1 MTKKYYLFS
10 LLLLYYCSLHAQV
23 ESPFFKYHLYG
34 KQYSFNV
41 NAQYGSTA
49 LNNKINNKFL
59 FGGKIDEELKATN
72 QKRLKKTNILGGF
85 TNVDFSTIF
94 GHDTDKYHYLIS
106 VSTQDFYSVRFTED
120 AFNLLLYGNN
130 TLKGK
135 SADLGLTNY
144 RHFSFQNFTFGLIF
158 NRLKNTNA
166 KIGLSASLFT
176 TDEFT
181 EFKFAKGASLFTS
194 EDATEIVFKNKSEFI
209 TTDPKKK
216 NIYSINGIGTGVNF
230 YVDAPYVTKNKKS
243 ARILFALNNVGFVYL
258 NNKTETYFGDSN
270 YVFRGEEVKDI
281 NQLFTSSFT
290 NYNRDSLLKNNFVL
304 SKKSK
309 IAIIPASFTL
319 GNYWYFTKQYY
330 AGLFVNY
337 VFNSDYR
344 AYFYTEQ
351 YWQPN
356 QTLTL
361 NGHLGYG
368 GFTKLNIGA
377 GFTINMKNKFIIA
390 AGSNQLLGLFF
401 PNQFGSEGGYL
412 SLVKKLK

>member
-1 MTKKYYLFS
+1 MTKYIFLFTLYLLS
-10 LLLLYYCSLHAQV
+10 YLILNAQV

-34 KQYSFNV
+34 KQLSFNV

-59 FGGKIDEELKATN
+59 FGGNIDTKLKLTN
-72 QKRLKKTNILGGF
+72 QNRLKKTNILGGF
-85 TNVDFSTIF
+85 TNIDFSSIF
-94 GHDTDKYHYLIS
+94 GHDTAKFHYLIS
-106 VSTQDFYSVRFTED
+106 VSTQDFYSIKFTKD
-120 AFNLLLYGNN
+120 AYNLLLFGNN
-130 TLKGK
+130 TLKGQL
-135 SADLGLTNY
+135 ADLSMTNY
-144 RHFSFQNFTFGLIF
+144 RHFSFQNFTFGFIF
-158 NRLKNTNA
+158 NRLKNTTA

-181 EFKFAKGASLFTS
+181 EFKFAKNSSLYTS
-194 EDATEIVFKNKSEFI
+194 EDATEIIFKNKSEYI

-230 YVDAPYVTKNKKS
+230 YVDAPYTTKNKKT

-270 YVFRGEEVKDI
+270 YVYKGEEVKDI
-281 NQLFTSSFT
+281 NQLFNSGFN

-319 GNYWYFTKQYY
+319 GNYWYFTKKYY

-351 YWQPN
+351 YWVPN
-356 QTLTL
+356 QTITL

-368 GFTKLNIGA
+368 GFTKLNIG
-377 GFTINMKNKFIIA
+377 GGITINLKNKFIIA
-390 AGSNQLLGLFF
+390 AGSNQLLGLLFS
-401 PNQFGSEGGYL
+401 NQFGSEGAYL

>member
-1 MTKKYYLFS
+1 MIK
-10 LLLLYYCSLHAQV
+10 YCSFLFVLLQSYFLLEAQV

-34 KQYSFNV
+34 KQLSFNV

-59 FGGKIDEELKATN
+59 FGGTIDENLKLEN

-94 GHDTDKYHYLIS
+94 GHDTAKFHYLIS
-106 VSTQDFYSVRFTED
+106 VSTQDFYSVKFTDD
-120 AFNLLLYGNN
+120 AYNLLLFGNN
-130 TLKGK
+130 TLKGQ
-135 SADLGLTNY
+135 SVDLSMTNY
-144 RHFSFQNFTFGLIF
+144 RHFSFQNFTFGFIF
-158 NRLKNTNA
+158 NRLKSTSA

-181 EFKFAKGASLFTS
+181 EFKFAKNSSLYTS
-194 EDATEIVFKNKSEFI
+194 EDATEVIFSNKSEYI
-209 TTDPKKK
+209 TTNPKKK

-230 YVDAPYVTKNKKS
+230 YVDAPYTTKNKKA
-243 ARILFALNNVGFVYL
+243 ARILFALNNVGFVFL

-270 YVFRGEEVKDI
+270 YVFKGEEVKDI
-281 NQLFTSSFT
+281 NQFFSSGF
-290 NYNRDSLLKNNFVL
+290 NKYNRDSLLKNNFVL

-309 IAIIPASFTL
+309 IAVIPASFTL
-319 GNYWYFTKQYY
+319 GNYWYFTKKYY

-356 QTLTL
+356 KTLTF

-368 GFTKLNIGA
+368 GFNKLNIGA
-377 GFTINMKNKFIIA
+377 GITINMKNKFVIA
-390 AGSNQLLGLFF
+390 TGSNQLLGLLF
-401 PNQFGSEGGYL
+401 PNQFGSEGAYL
-412 SLVKKLK
+412 SLVKKIK